1 MRFKVKKA
9 LYPCGTNNDS
19 WQLMNLIVDDDI
31 PSTEINRHLVLAQI
45 DREKPLATSV
55 YYLCIYLNY
64 LDEHGLEAM
73 DIKMSDIQDFLQE
86 LMDKEKTSLQNIN
99 AEKNSNPF
107 EEIVTIVENAK
118 DRAYRKVN
126 EELILMY
133 QEVGKYISKKT
144 EEASYGSGFVDNV
157 AEFFST
163 NYPELKGFN
172 RRGLY
177 RMKQFYELYKDDEKV
192 SPLVTQLSW
201 TNHLKIMSAS
211 KSQEERRFYI
221 ELAVKERYSKRE
233 LERQMDSGYYERFM
247 LSNGNMLPAIQKAK
261 QETHNLFLDKYVL
274 EFLDAP
280 KGGNERGF
288 QKSILENLKNFV
300 LEIGKDFSFIG
311 NEYRVQVGNHDY
323 YIDLLFY
330 HRGLSCLVAFE
341 LKLGEFK
348 PEYIGKM
355 NLYLEALD
363 REVKKQTENPS
374 VGVIL
379 CASKDDEVVE
389 FALSRSL
396 SPTMVSEYTLKLID
410 KNLLQKKLKE
420 YTEIAEEKVEANEE

>member
-1 MRFKVKKA
+1 LIKIKCKFKILRLLLKKT
-9 LYPCGTNNDS
+9 LKNNS
-19 WQLMNLIVDDDI
+19 TFLEVGETMNKDKMVLQNTDIGKDNHQFDDI
-31 PSTEINRHLVLAQI
+31 V
-45 DREKPLATSV
+45 K
-55 YYLCIYLNY
+55 
-64 LDEHGLEAM
+64 
-73 DIKMSDIQDFLQE
+73 
-86 LMDKEKTSLQNIN
+86 
-99 AEKNSNPF
+99 
-107 EEIVTIVENAK
+107 IVESAK

-133 QEVGKYISKKT
+133 QEVGKYISEKSK
-144 EEASYGSGFVDNV
+144 EAGYGSNFVENV
-157 AEFFST
+157 ADFFSE
-163 NYPELKGFN
+163 NYPDLKGFT

-177 RMKQFYELYKDDEKV
+177 RMRQFYELYKDDEKV
-192 SPLVTQLSW
+192 STLLTQLSW
-201 TNHLKIMSAS
+201 SNHLKIMSGS
-211 KSQEERRFYI
+211 KSKEEREFYI
-221 ELAVKERYSKRE
+221 NLAIKENLTHRE
-233 LERQMDSGYYERFM
+233 LVRQMDSGYYERYM
-247 LSNGNMLPAIQKAK
+247 LSNSNDLPAIQRAK
-261 QETHNLFLDKYVL
+261 QETHNLFMDSYVL

-280 KGGNERGF
+280 KIGNEREF
-288 QKSILENLKNFV
+288 QKSILQNLKNFI

-323 YIDLLFY
+323 YVDLLFY

-341 LKLGEFK
+341 LKIGEFK

-410 KNLLQKKLKE
+410 KNLLQRKLKE
-420 YTEIAEEKVEANEE
+420 YVDIAEETNE